1 MAKLSSASVR
11 LVQKMNRQNKFGEF
25 PIYVV
30 VCWKGRVEKACG
42 VSCLSKF
49 WDSKREVIKG
59 GCPNAALLNKTLND
73 IKNRVIEKRNKF
85 EYDGKRYTATMLL
98 ENYLVDLSVDD
109 DVMFWNLCR
118 RMIDERR
125 LKDGTIRRYTY
136 TYRKLCEFLGR
147 KDFIIDELTLG
158 VVKDFA
164 SWMERNDIKINT
176 IKSLLACV
184 AAVWNYAISKKLV
197 DGDGYPFGEFKYTS
211 KYKECPRDYF
221 LEKSHII
228 RLRDYW
234 LDLVIKRHGE
244 RWTYREGALDRLHNR
259 CSAEF
264 GILWF
269 LMMFKM
275 NGSAPVDVALIRPSD
290 CKMVSIGGEDYWS
303 IDIRRRK
310 TARDVHIRL
319 KRDLLVIIGF
329 EHFMGFCDGHFVYPI
344 INWKEKMSDRY
355 FIEQCHHCSSK
366 AIKHVKDAFMR
377 INEDIARDNAMN
389 GSNESVVDLNR
400 LVMYTARHS
409 FASQYLSSPNA
420 TVNGLASLMARSA
433 NTIATYVHQLTKD
446 EEIAAMVD
454 GMAI

>member
-1 MAKLSSASVR
+1 
-11 LVQKMNRQNKFGEF
+11 MNKNGEY
-25 PIYVV
+25 PIYIV

-42 VSCLSKF
+42 VSCLPKF

-59 GCPNAALLNKTLND
+59 GCPNAALLNKTISD
-73 IKNRVIEKRNKF
+73 IKKRVIEKKNDY
-85 EYDGKRYTATMLL
+85 EYNGKRYTASMLL

-109 DVMFWNLCR
+109 DVMFSSLYKR
-118 RMIDERR
+118 LIDERR
-125 LKDGTIRRYTY
+125 LRDGTIRRYTY

-164 SWMERNDIKINT
+164 SWMERTNIKINT

-184 AAVWNYAISKKLV
+184 AAVWNFAIDKKLV
-197 DGDGYPFGEFKYTS
+197 NGDGYPFSEFKYTS

-221 LEKSHII
+221 LEKTHIV

-234 LDLVIKRHGE
+234 LNLVIERHGE
-244 RWTYREGALDRLHNR
+244 RWTYRDGALERLHNR

-275 NGSAPVDVALIRPSD
+275 NGSAPVDVALLRPSD
-290 CKMVSIGGEDYWS
+290 CRMINIGGEDYWS

-310 TARDVHIRL
+310 TDRDVHIRL
-319 KRDLLVIIGF
+319 KRDLLIIIGL
-329 EHFMGFCDGHFVYPI
+329 EHFMGFSSGHFVYPI
-344 INWKEKMSDRY
+344 INWKEDMTDRY
-355 FIEQCHHCSSK
+355 FLEQVHHCTFK
-366 AIKHVKDAFMR
+366 AIKHIKAAFMS
-377 INEDIARDNAMN
+377 INDDIARDNALN
-389 GSNESVVDLNR
+389 GKNESVVDLNR

>member
-1 MAKLSSASVR
+1 MARLQSASIR
-11 LVQKMNRQNKFGEF
+11 LVQKLNRQNKFGEF

-49 WDSKREVIKG
+49 WDSKREVIKAQ
-59 GCPNAALLNKTLND
+59 CPNAAVLNKMLSD
-73 IKNRVIEKRNKF
+73 IKQRVIERKNLF
-85 EYDGKRYTATMLL
+85 EYQGKRYTPHMLL
-98 ENYLVDLSVDD
+98 EDSVIDLGVSD
-109 DVMFWNLCR
+109 DVSFWVLCQR
-118 RMIDERR
+118 LINERR

-136 TYRKLCEFLGR
+136 TYRKLCEVLGR

-164 SWMERNDIKINT
+164 SWMERTNIKINT

-184 AAVWNYAISKKLV
+184 AAVWNFAIEKKLV
-197 DGDGYPFGEFKYTS
+197 DGDGYPFVEFKYTS

-234 LDLVIKRHGE
+234 LDLVIERHGE
-244 RWTYREGALDRLHNR
+244 RWTYRDGALERLHNR

-275 NGSAPVDVALIRPSD
+275 NGSAPIDVALLRPSD
-290 CKMVSIGGEDYWS
+290 CKMVSIDGKDYWS

-310 TARDVHIRL
+310 TDRDVHIRL
-319 KRDLLVIIGF
+319 KRDLLIIIGL
-329 EHFMGFCDGHFVYPI
+329 EHFMGFSSGHYVYPI

-355 FIEQCHHCSSK
+355 FIEQCHHCASK
-366 AIKHVKDAFMR
+366 AIKHIKDAFMR
-377 INEDIARDNAMN
+377 INIDIARDNALN
-389 GSNESVVDLNR
+389 GKNESVVDLNR

>member
-1 MAKLSSASVR
+1 
-11 LVQKMNRQNKFGEF
+11 MNKNGEY
-25 PIYVV
+25 PIYIV

-42 VSCLSKF
+42 VSCLPKF

-59 GCPNAALLNKTLND
+59 GCPNAALLNKTISD
-73 IKNRVIEKRNKF
+73 IKKRVIEKKNDY
-85 EYDGKRYTATMLL
+85 EYNGKRYTASMLL

-109 DVMFWNLCR
+109 DVMFSSLYKR
-118 RMIDERR
+118 LIDERR
-125 LKDGTIRRYTY
+125 LRDGTIRRYTY

-164 SWMERNDIKINT
+164 SWMERTNIKINT

-184 AAVWNYAISKKLV
+184 AAVWNFAIDKKLV
-197 DGDGYPFGEFKYTS
+197 NGDGYPFSEFKYTS

-221 LEKSHII
+221 LEKTHMV

-234 LDLVIKRHGE
+234 LNLVIERHGE
-244 RWTYREGALDRLHNR
+244 RWTYRDGALERLHNR

-275 NGSAPVDVALIRPSD
+275 NGSAPVDVALLRPSD
-290 CKMVSIGGEDYWS
+290 CRMINIGGEDYWS

-310 TARDVHIRL
+310 TDRDVHIRL
-319 KRDLLVIIGF
+319 KRDLLIIIGL
-329 EHFMGFCDGHFVYPI
+329 EHFMGFSSGHFVYPI
-344 INWKEKMSDRY
+344 INWKEDMTDRY
-355 FIEQCHHCSSK
+355 FLEQVHHCTFK
-366 AIKHVKDAFMR
+366 AIKHIKAAFMS
-377 INEDIARDNAMN
+377 INDDIARDNALN
-389 GSNESVVDLNR
+389 GKNESVVDLNR